1 MEYAG
6 PLIVVTYFISSDVI
20 TLILLMS
27 RYVIVERFRSESIIY
42 LRSFAYEEAA
52 EILGEAV
59 VPAVSCFGVLKALVH
74 HLQPE
79 AALLSRTSIWQ
90 FGFIA
95 TAPDEYWRNW
105 VTEALQSASLVIID
119 RSIATESIA

>member
-27 RYVIVERFRSESIIY
+27 RYVIVERFSSESIIY

-52 EILGEAV
+52 EILGETV
-59 VPAVSCFGVLKALVH
+59 SPAVSCLGVLKALVH
-74 HLQPE
+74 HLQPG
-79 AALLSRTSIWQ
+79 AASVSSTSIWQ

-95 TAPDEYWRNW
+95 TVPDAYW
-105 VTEALQSASLVIID
+105 
-119 RSIATESIA
+119 